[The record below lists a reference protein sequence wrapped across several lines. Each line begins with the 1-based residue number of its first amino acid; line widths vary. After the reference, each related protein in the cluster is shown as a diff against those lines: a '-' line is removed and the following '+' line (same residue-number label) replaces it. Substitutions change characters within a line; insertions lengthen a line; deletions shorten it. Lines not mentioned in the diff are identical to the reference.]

1 MSAGALTGDAAKRLV
16 AEAIEDLVRESA
28 AARTTVQRVV
38 DYVRVINGVALTP
51 EQVRLHIEALQ
62 FNLARR
68 VSDGARPPPVQAPVV
83 AAPRPPARITVTLVL
98 DVEDGGGASVV
109 RAAASPAHVYEV
121 RASAEY
127 RGADPALPLHVF
139 LKRL

>member
-1 MSAGALTGDAAKRLV
+1 MSVGALTADAAKRLV

-38 DYVRVINGVALTP
+38 DYVRVINGVAMTP

-68 VSDGARPPPVQAPVV
+68 VSDGARPPPVQAPV

-109 RAAASPAHVYEV
+109 RATASPAHVYEV